1 MTESQVK
8 ETIVPMFFKYCHEKV
23 ASVREAAS
31 QSFGLII
38 TKFKD
43 NDDEVADIL
52 THVIDEFA
60 QCGTYT
66 GRMAFVHM
74 CKSLM
79 ACDTDLFSKTLKSQF
94 VKLKDDRVV
103 LIRVAVAR
111 VLNEFMS

>member
-1 MTESQVK
+1 
-8 ETIVPMFFKYCHEKV
+8 MFFKYCHEKV

-60 QCGTYT
+60 
-66 GRMAFVHM
+66 
-74 CKSLM
+74 
-79 ACDTDLFSKTLKSQF
+79 
-94 VKLKDDRVV
+94 
-103 LIRVAVAR
+103 
-111 VLNEFMS
+111 